1 VTVQVI
7 KDRLRLV
14 WSSQGRRFFLYIGLP
29 DTKPNRKA
37 TNIKPQTIELD
48 ITSGNFD
55 R

>member
-1 VTVQVI
+1 MARQALLSLY
-7 KDRLRLV
+7 RL
-14 WSSQGRRFFLYIGLP
+14 

-37 TNIKPQTIELD
+37 ANIKAETIELD